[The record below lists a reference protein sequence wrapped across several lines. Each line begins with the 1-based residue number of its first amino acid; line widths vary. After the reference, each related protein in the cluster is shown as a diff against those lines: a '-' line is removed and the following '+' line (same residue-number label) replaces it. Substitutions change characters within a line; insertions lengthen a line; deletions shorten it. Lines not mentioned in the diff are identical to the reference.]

1 MPIYVVFYF
10 IFLLFRA
17 VPTAYGS
24 FQARGRIGAVAAHLP
39 TPHPQ
44 KLGIQAVSVT
54 YATAHSNARSRIH
67 GVRPGSEPT
76 SSWILVRF
84 VSLGPQWE
92 LWEVLFFA
100 F

>member
-54 YATAHSNARSRIH
+54 YIAAHGNAGFLTH
-67 GVRPGSEPT
+67 
-76 SSWILVRF
+76 
-84 VSLGPQWE
+84 
-92 LWEVLFFA
+92 
-100 F
+100 